1 MFDELAPEL
10 LWISGLGTAIVFG
23 LMMVVWFIST
33 REGVTK
39 KDGSAALPSNAA
51 TKPPRKKK
59 PYGSP
64 HKKKEDGQL
73 NIGERTER
81 DEPVPDPN
89 PQVKQSK
96 DDSSTPIER
105 VVKETHLSSSS
116 PRTQRQTFG
125 KTEGTKLKTTQPA
138 KTSSKPTN
146 AKVSSDQKEL
156 ISEATPLPT
165 IPKKQKTKAKESLS
179 YTTGEQFWFRLLDL
193 QCTLHTISLNSVS
206 LSLASLLDE
215 QCFVSKVKY
224 WNLLCYCMHFV

>member
-10 LWISGLGTAIVFG
+10 LWIAGLGTAIVFG

-39 KDGSAALPSNAA
+39 KDGSAPLPSNVP

-64 HKKKEDGQL
+64 HKKREDGQL

-81 DEPVPDPN
+81 DEPVPN

-96 DDSSTPIER
+96 DDSSTTIER
-105 VVKETHLSSSS
+105 VVKETHLSSTS
-116 PRTQRQTFG
+116 PRSQRQTFS
-125 KTEGTKLKTTQPA
+125 KTEGMKPKPA
-138 KTSSKPTN
+138 KISSKPTN
-146 AKVSSDQKEL
+146 AKLSSNQKEP

-165 IPKKQKTKAKESLS
+165 IPKKQKTKAKEPLS
-179 YTTGEQFWFRLLDL
+179 YTTGEQFWFRLSGL
-193 QCTLHTISLNSVS
+193 QCI
-206 LSLASLLDE
+206 
-215 QCFVSKVKY
+215 
-224 WNLLCYCMHFV
+224 